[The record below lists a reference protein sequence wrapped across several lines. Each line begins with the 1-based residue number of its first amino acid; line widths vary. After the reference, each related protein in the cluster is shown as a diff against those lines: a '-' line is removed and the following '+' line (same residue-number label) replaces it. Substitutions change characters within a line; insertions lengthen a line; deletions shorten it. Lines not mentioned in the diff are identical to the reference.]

1 MEKRFHFRKLL
12 VSLLVAASVVVKA
25 QTSVDPTVMNVA
37 GKDVPLSEFVYI
49 AGKNSEVNLADSA
62 SLGTYL
68 ELFKKFK
75 LKVAEAES
83 LGMDTTQSFV
93 NELKGY
99 QEQLLKSYSK
109 DSGEVLTPD
118 KIRHIEQNYPEYKH
132 LMQEYRDG
140 ILLFEVSDREV
151 WSRASS
157 DAAGL
162 ETFFEQ
168 TKQKYSSDNLDA
180 VRGEVI
186 ADYQS
191 WLDNQWPKRLAV
203 KYPIKVYWEV
213 LKKLTK

>member
-12 VSLLVAASVVVKA
+12 VSLLIAASVVVKA
-25 QTSVDPTVMNVA
+25 QTSVDPTVMTVA

-49 AGKNSEVNLADSA
+49 AGKNNEVNLTDSA
-62 SLGTYL
+62 SLHTYL
-68 ELFKKFK
+68 DLFTKFK

-83 LGMDTTQSFV
+83 LGLDTTQGFI

-99 QEQLLKSYSK
+99 QEQLVKSYSK
-109 DSGEVLTPD
+109 DSVEVLTPE
-118 KIRHIEQNYPEYKH
+118 KIRCIEQNYPEYKH

-157 DAAGL
+157 DTAGL
-162 ETFFEQ
+162 EAFFEQ
-168 TKQKYSSDNLDA
+168 SKQKYSSADLDA

-186 ADYQS
+186 ADYQN
-191 WLDNQWPKRLAV
+191 WLDNQWTKRLTG
-203 KYPIKVYWEV
+203 KYPIKVYWDV

>member
-62 SLGTYL
+62 SLVTYL

-99 QEQLLKSYSK
+99 HEQLLKSYSK
-109 DSGEVLTPD
+109 DSGEVLSPD
-118 KIRHIEQNYPEYKH
+118 KIRYIEQNYPEYKH

-191 WLDNQWPKRLAV
+191 WLDNQWTKRLAD

>member
-1 MEKRFHFRKLL
+1 
-12 VSLLVAASVVVKA
+12 
-25 QTSVDPTVMNVA
+25 
-37 GKDVPLSEFVYI
+37 
-49 AGKNSEVNLADSA
+49 
-62 SLGTYL
+62 
-68 ELFKKFK
+68 
-75 LKVAEAES
+75 
-83 LGMDTTQSFV
+83 MDTTQSFV

-118 KIRHIEQNYPEYKH
+118 KIRYIEQNYPEYKH

-168 TKQKYSSDNLDA
+168 TKQKYTSDNLEA

-191 WLDNQWPKRLAV
+191 WLDNQWTRRLAD

>member
-140 ILLFEVSDREV
+140 ILL
-151 WSRASS
+151 
-157 DAAGL
+157 L
-162 ETFFEQ
+162 
-168 TKQKYSSDNLDA
+168 
-180 VRGEVI
+180 
-186 ADYQS
+186 
-191 WLDNQWPKRLAV
+191 RLAIV
-203 KYPIKVYWEV
+203 KSGAEPHQMLPV
-213 LKKLTK
+213 LRLFLSRLNRSIHQTTWRLFAAK

>member
-12 VSLLVAASVVVKA
+12 VSLLIAASVVVKA
-25 QTSVDPTVMNVA
+25 QTSVDPTVMTVA

-49 AGKNSEVNLADSA
+49 AGKNNEVNLTDSA
-62 SLGTYL
+62 SLHTYL
-68 ELFKKFK
+68 DLFTKFK

-83 LGMDTTQSFV
+83 LGLDTTQGFI

-99 QEQLLKSYSK
+99 QEQLVKSYSK
-109 DSGEVLTPD
+109 DSGEVLTPE
-118 KIRHIEQNYPEYKH
+118 KIRCVEQNYPEYKH

-157 DAAGL
+157 DTAGL
-162 ETFFEQ
+162 EAFFEQ
-168 TKQKYSSDNLDA
+168 SKQKYSSADLDA

-186 ADYQS
+186 ADYQN
-191 WLDNQWPKRLAV
+191 WLDNQWTKRLTG
-203 KYPIKVYWEV
+203 KYPIKVYWDV

>member
-12 VSLLVAASVVVKA
+12 VSLLIAASVVVKA
-25 QTSVDPTVMNVA
+25 QTSVDPTVMTVA

-49 AGKNSEVNLADSA
+49 AGKNNEVNLTDSA
-62 SLGTYL
+62 SLHTYL
-68 ELFKKFK
+68 ELFTKFK

-83 LGMDTTQSFV
+83 LGLDTTQGFI

-99 QEQLLKSYSK
+99 QEQLVKSYSK
-109 DSGEVLTPD
+109 DSDDVLTPE
-118 KIRHIEQNYPEYKH
+118 KIRCIEQDCPEYKH

-157 DAAGL
+157 DTAGL
-162 ETFFEQ
+162 EAFFEQ
-168 TKQKYSSDNLDA
+168 SKQKYSSDSLDA

-186 ADYQS
+186 ADYQN
-191 WLDNQWPKRLAV
+191 WLDNQWTKRLAG
-203 KYPIKVYWEV
+203 KYPIKVYWDV
-213 LKKLTK
+213 LIKLTK